1 MLRSFEV
8 LNIRC
13 GGCANTIT
21 SSLNKEGF
29 HSIDVDL
36 SCEPRKVTVEITDE
50 AQVAH
55 LRSILK
61 KLGYPF
67 LDEEIGSAA
76 STVLKAKSIVSC
88 AVGKF
93 SDTQN

>member
-1 MLRSFEV
+1 MLRSFEIDNV
-8 LNIRC
+8 RC
-13 GGCANTIT
+13 GGCVNTIT
-21 SSLNKEGF
+21 KTLENDGF
-29 HSIDVDL
+29 SEVTVDL
-36 SCEPRKVTVEITDE
+36 SCEPRKITLEISDE

-61 KLGYPF
+61 RLGYPF
-67 LDEEIGSAA
+67 SDEEVGYAT

-93 SDTQN
+93 SEAKN